1 LAPIGDAAGRAV
13 AQDAA
18 DRDGRQRRE
27 RDVDETVVRGETE
40 VYRWDGPKAKMT
52 LSGTMLGT
60 LVLTDRHLMFLST
73 GGNDLGRRLRSAVVG
88 GALAG
93 HLAATTTGAL
103 DMRAL
108 DNPGSFA
115 IPLDHVDEAR
125 AASRWDRTK
134 YLALRLRDADE
145 APFEF
150 ALMRKMGM
158 PDVTGWAQSIQT
170 ARGAIRR

>member
-1 LAPIGDAAGRAV
+1 M
-13 AQDAA
+13 
-18 DRDGRQRRE
+18 
-27 RDVDETVVRGETE
+27 DETVVRHETE
-40 VYRWDGPKAKMT
+40 VCRWDGPKAKMT

-73 GGNDLGRRLRSAVVG
+73 GGNDMGRRMRSATIG
-88 GALAG
+88 GALG
-93 HLAATTTGAL
+93 GELAATRTGTL
-103 DMRAL
+103 DLRAL
-108 DNPGSFA
+108 GNAGSFA

-150 ALMRKMGM
+150 AFMGKTGMR
-158 PDVTGWAQSIQT
+158 DVKGWEQSIET
-170 ARGAIRR
+170 AMGAIRH